1 MKIYIFCDMEGIS
14 GITQGEHVMS
24 GNSLYPLG
32 CKLMEQDINA
42 CVEGCFKAGAS
53 EVIVKDGHSSG
64 VNVNP
69 LEIDPRAELIQ
80 GATPGIRFTGLDECD
95 AVILLGYHAMAGT
108 PIAILEHTF
117 SSASIQNMWL
127 DGKLVGEFGIDA
139 TIAAEHNVPTIMV
152 SGDDKIC
159 AEALDFI
166 PEIVTCQV
174 KEATSLCGAR
184 LLSPQKAHELITA
197 KTVEA
202 IKKIKTIPKP
212 ATPSPTKLKTELV
225 ERKSLPST
233 SLKGVKHIDGRT
245 YEVTRD
251 TLESALLFNH

>member
-14 GITQGEHVMS
+14 GITQHEHVIA
-24 GNSLYPLG
+24 GNALYPIG

-42 CVEGCFKAGAS
+42 CIEGCFKAGAD
-53 EVIVKDGHSSG
+53 EVIVRDGHCTG

-69 LEIDPRAELIQ
+69 LEIDQRAELVQ
-80 GATPGIRFTGLDECD
+80 GATPGVRFVGIEDCD

-108 PIAILEHTF
+108 PTAVLEHTF
-117 SSASIQNMWL
+117 SSKTIQNMWL
-127 DGKLVGEFGIDA
+127 NGKLVGEFGIDA
-139 TIAAEHNVPTIMV
+139 TIAAEHNIPTIMV

-174 KEATSLCGAR
+174 KEATGLFGAR

-197 KTVEA
+197 KTIEA
-202 IKKIKTIPKP
+202 IKKVESIPKP
-212 ATPSPTKLKTELV
+212 ETSNPTKLKTEVV
-225 ERKSLPST
+225 ERKALPST
-233 SLKGVKHIDGRT
+233 GIKGIEHIDGRT
-245 YEVTRD
+245 YEITRD
-251 TLESALLFNH
+251 TLESALLFQ